1 MNPFFRTT
9 VAMAVSGALVFAQ
22 VPKPAPAKPAVAKP
36 AVAKPAAARPAAAPA
51 ASALDKI
58 FKMVTLKLPDAS
70 VVSSI
75 NAAGKSLKVTTDDL
89 IRFKEAGASDN
100 VIVALSNSMNGTPA
114 AAAAPAAPS
123 AKSAPVATPVA
134 AATWNTNLSTI
145 ACDAPSGDRKRVVA
159 VDEFDYGAVRTSV
172 QAVFGTQVDIGKG
185 ILAMFTKRLAEQGK
199 FRIVERS
206 NIKKVMAEQD
216 FGASNRV
223 KQGSQA
229 RLGRITGADAILMGT
244 IVTFGRDDK
253 RKSIGG
259 FGVGPRALGGLKI
272 KTGEDKAVVV
282 ISFRLVDAET
292 SEVIATGEA
301 RGESSRKQ
309 NGVDVGALVNRGG
322 GAASV
327 DMTSAN
333 FGQTI
338 IGEATM
344 QSVDKLAADLNG
356 NESKIQMRNLD
367 IESRVAEVSG
377 PQIYLS
383 TGSFEGVHKC
393 DRFEVHKILREVK
406 DPVTKDVIDMVTEKV
421 GDLIVTEVRDRVAI
435 GAYNGTAKPEV
446 GFLAKKV
453 QK

>member
-1 MNPFFRTT
+1 MNSFFRLPLA
-9 VAMAVSGALVFAQ
+9 VIVSGSLLVGQA
-22 VPKPAPAKPAVAKP
+22 PKPAPAPAKPAT
-36 AVAKPAAARPAAAPA
+36 AKPAAAKPAAPVV
-51 ASALDKI
+51 SALDKI
-58 FKMVTLKLPDAS
+58 LKMVTLKLPDAS

-75 NAAGKSLKVTTDDL
+75 NAAGKSLKVSTDDL

-100 VIVALSNSMNGTPA
+100 VIVALSNAMNGAPAAAGGPSTPA
-114 AAAAPAAPS
+114 A
-123 AKSAPVATPVA
+123 PVAKA
-134 AATWNTNLSTI
+134 AVVPMAANYNTVLSSIT
-145 ACDAPSGDRKRVVA
+145 CDVPAGPRKRVVA
-159 VDEFDYGAVRTSV
+159 VDEFDYGTVKSSV
-172 QAVFGTQVDIGKG
+172 AAVFGTQVDLGKG

-223 KQGSQA
+223 KQGTQS

-253 RKSIGG
+253 RKSVGG
-259 FGVGPRALGGLKI
+259 FGYGPKVLSGIKI

-309 NGVDVGALVNRGG
+309 NGFDVGALVNRGG
-322 GAASV
+322 GGATV

-344 QSVDKLAADLNG
+344 GSVDKLAADLNN
-356 NESKIQMRNLD
+356 NEGKIPMRNLD
-367 IESRVAEVSG
+367 VESRIAEVVDK
-377 PQIYLS
+377 QIYLS
-383 TGSFEGVHKC
+383 AGSFDGINKC
-393 DRFEVHKILREVK
+393 DRFEIHKIVKEVK

-421 GDLIVTEVRDRVAI
+421 GDFIATEVRDRVTI
-435 GAYNGTAKPEV
+435 GAYNGTGKPEV
-446 GFLAKKV
+446 GYLAKKV
-453 QK
+453 QKQ

>member
-1 MNPFFRTT
+1 MNPFFRLPLA
-9 VAMAVSGALVFAQ
+9 VIVSGSLLVGQA
-22 VPKPAPAKPAVAKP
+22 PKPAPAPAKPAT
-36 AVAKPAAARPAAAPA
+36 AKPAAAKPAAPV

-58 FKMVTLKLPDAS
+58 LKMVTLKLPDAS

-75 NAAGKSLKVTTDDL
+75 NAAGKSLRVSTDDL

-114 AAAAPAAPS
+114 AGGPSTPAAPV
-123 AKSAPVATPVA
+123 AKAAVVPVA
-134 AATWNTNLSTI
+134 ANYNTVLSSIT
-145 ACDAPSGDRKRVVA
+145 CDVPAGPRKRVVA
-159 VDEFDYGAVRTSV
+159 VDEFDYGTVKDAVA
-172 QAVFGTQVDIGKG
+172 AVFGTQVDLGKG

-223 KQGSQA
+223 KQGTQS

-253 RKSIGG
+253 RKSVGG
-259 FGVGPRALGGLKI
+259 FGYGPKVLSGIKI

-309 NGVDVGALVNRGG
+309 NGFDVGALVNRGG
-322 GAASV
+322 GGATV

-344 QSVDKLAADLNG
+344 GSVDKLAADLNN
-356 NESKIQMRNLD
+356 NEGKIPMRNLD
-367 IESRVAEVSG
+367 VESRIAEVVDK
-377 PQIYLS
+377 QIYLS
-383 TGSFEGVHKC
+383 GGSFDGINKC
-393 DRFEVHKILREVK
+393 DRFEIHKIVKEVK

-421 GDLIVTEVRDRVAI
+421 GDFIATEVRDRMTI
-435 GAYNGTAKPEV
+435 GAYNGTGKPEV
-446 GFLAKKV
+446 GYLAKKV

>member
-1 MNPFFRTT
+1 MHPLFRNT
-9 VAMAVSGALVFAQ
+9 VAMALSGALLFAQ
-22 VPKPAPAKPAVAKP
+22 APKPAPAKPAAAKP
-36 AVAKPAAARPAAAPA
+36 APAKPAAAAPA

-75 NAAGKSLKVTTDDL
+75 NAAGKSLKVTPDDL

-100 VIVALSNSMNGTPA
+100 VIVALSNSMNGAAPATAPA
-114 AAAAPAAPS
+114 AGAAVAKTAPAAP
-123 AKSAPVATPVA
+123 PVA
-134 AATWNTNLSTI
+134 AATWNTNLSTLV
-145 ACDAPSGDRKRVVA
+145 CDAPTGTRKRVVA
-159 VDEFDYGAVRTSV
+159 VDEFDYGTV
-172 QAVFGTQVDIGKG
+172 QSQVAAVFGTQVDIGKG

-223 KQGSQA
+223 KQGTQA

-253 RKSIGG
+253 RKSVGG
-259 FGVGPRALGGLKI
+259 FGIGPRALGGLKI

-282 ISFRLVDAET
+282 ISFRLVDAES

-309 NGVDVGALVNRGG
+309 NGVDLGALVNRGG

-344 QSVDKLAADLNG
+344 QSVDKLAADLNA
-356 NESKIQMRNLD
+356 NEGKIQMRNLD
-367 IESRVAEVSG
+367 IESRIAEVAG
-377 PQIYLS
+377 AQIYLS
-383 TGSFEGVHKC
+383 TGSFDGVNKC
-393 DRFEVHKILREVK
+393 DRFEVHKIVKEVK

-421 GDLIVTEVRDRVAI
+421 GDLVVTEVRDRVAI
-435 GAYNGTAKPEV
+435 GAYNGSAKPEV
-446 GFLAKKV
+446 GYLAKKV

>member
-1 MNPFFRTT
+1 MHPFFRTT
-9 VAMAVSGALVFAQ
+9 VAVAMSGALLFAQ
-22 VPKPAPAKPAVAKP
+22 APKPAPAKPAA
-36 AVAKPAAARPAAAPA
+36 AKPAAVKPAAAAPA

-75 NAAGKSLKVTTDDL
+75 NAAGKSLHVTPDDL

-100 VIVALSNSMNGTPA
+100 VIVALSNSMSGT
-114 AAAAPAAPS
+114 AAAPAAGAPA
-123 AKSAPVATPVA
+123 AKTAPAAPPVA
-134 AATWNTNLSTI
+134 AATWNTNLSTVV
-145 ACDAPSGDRKRVVA
+145 CDAPSGDRKRVVA
-159 VDEFDYGAVRTSV
+159 VDEFDYGTV
-172 QAVFGTQVDIGKG
+172 QSQVAAVFGTQVDIGKG

-199 FRIVERS
+199 FRIVERQ

-223 KQGSQA
+223 KQGTQA

-309 NGVDVGALVNRGG
+309 NGVDLGALVNRGG

-338 IGEATM
+338 IGEATT
-344 QSVDKLAADLNG
+344 QSVDKLAAELNA
-356 NESKIQMRNLD
+356 NEGKIQMRNLD
-367 IESRVAEVSG
+367 IESRVAEVAG
-377 PQIYLS
+377 AQIYLS
-383 TGSFEGVHKC
+383 TGSFDGVNKC
-393 DRFEVHKILREVK
+393 DRFEVHKIVKEVK

-435 GAYNGTAKPEV
+435 GAYNGSAKPEV
-446 GFLAKKV
+446 GYLAKKV

>member
-1 MNPFFRTT
+1 MNPTFRISLA
-9 VAMAVSGALVFAQ
+9 VIVSGSLLLGQA
-22 VPKPAPAKPAVAKP
+22 PKPAPAPAKPAA
-36 AVAKPAAARPAAAPA
+36 AKPAAPVV
-51 ASALDKI
+51 SAVDKI
-58 FKMVTLKLPDAS
+58 LKLVTMKLPDAS

-75 NAAGKSLKVTTDDL
+75 NAAGKSLKVSTDDL

-100 VIVALSNSMNGTPA
+100 VIIALSNSMNGTPA
-114 AAAAPAAPS
+114 AIPVAPAA
-123 AKSAPVATPVA
+123 ANY
-134 AATWNTNLSTI
+134 NTALSSI
-145 ACDAPSGDRKRVVA
+145 SCDVPAGPRKRVVA
-159 VDEFDYGAVRTSV
+159 VDEFDYGTVKDAVA
-172 QAVFGTQVDIGKG
+172 AVFGTQVDVGKG

-199 FRIVERS
+199 FRIVERA
-206 NIKKVMAEQD
+206 NIKKVMSEQD

-223 KQGSQA
+223 KQGTQA

-253 RKSIGG
+253 RKTVGG
-259 FGVGPRALGGLKI
+259 FGYGPRVLSGIKI

-301 RGESSRKQ
+301 RGESTRKQ

-322 GAASV
+322 GGATV

-344 QSVDKLAADLNG
+344 TSVDKLAADLNN
-356 NESKIQMRNLD
+356 NEGKIPMRNLD
-367 IESRVAEVSG
+367 VESRIAEVVDK
-377 PQIYLS
+377 QIYLS
-383 TGSFEGVHKC
+383 GGSFDGINKC
-393 DRFEVHKILREVK
+393 DRFEIHKIVKEVK

-421 GDLIVTEVRDRVAI
+421 GDFIATEVRDRVAI

-446 GFLAKKV
+446 GYLAKKV
-453 QK
+453 QKQ

>member
-1 MNPFFRTT
+1 MDSLLRISLS
-9 VAMAVSGALVFAQ
+9 VIVSGTLLVAQ
-22 VPKPAPAKPAVAKP
+22 APKPAPAPAKPAA
-36 AVAKPAAARPAAAPA
+36 AKPAAAKPAAPV

-58 FKMVTLKLPDAS
+58 LKMVTLKLPDAS

-75 NAAGKSLKVTTDDL
+75 NAAGKSLQVSTDDL

-114 AAAAPAAPS
+114 VEPGASATPMAPAA
-123 AKSAPVATPVA
+123 KA
-134 AATWNTNLSTI
+134 AVVPAAVNYNTMLSTI
-145 ACDAPSGDRKRVVA
+145 TCDIPAGPRKRVVA
-159 VDEFDYGAVRTSV
+159 VDDFDYGTVKSAVA
-172 QAVFGTQVDIGKG
+172 AVFGTQVDVGKG

-199 FRIVERS
+199 FRIVERA
-206 NIKKVMAEQD
+206 NIKKVMSEQD
-216 FGASNRV
+216 FGASSRV
-223 KQGSQA
+223 KQGTQS

-253 RKSIGG
+253 RKTVGG
-259 FGVGPRALGGLKI
+259 FGYGPKVLSGIKI

-309 NGVDVGALVNRGG
+309 SGFDVGALVNRGG
-322 GAASV
+322 GGATV
-327 DMTSAN
+327 DMTAAN
-333 FGQTI
+333 FGQTV

-344 QSVDKLAADLNG
+344 SSVDKLAADLNNSEG
-356 NESKIQMRNLD
+356 KIPMRNLD
-367 IESRVAEVSG
+367 VEARIAEVVDK
-377 PQIYLS
+377 QIYLS
-383 TGSFEGVHKC
+383 AGSFDGINKC
-393 DRFEVHKILREVK
+393 DRFEILKIVKEVK

-421 GDLIVTEVRDRVAI
+421 GDYIATEVRDRVTI

-446 GFLAKKV
+446 GYLAKKV
-453 QK
+453 QKQ

>member
-1 MNPFFRTT
+1 MHPFVRTT
-9 VAMAVSGALVFAQ
+9 IALAVSGALLLAQ
-22 VPKPAPAKPAVAKP
+22 APKPAA
-36 AVAKPAAARPAAAPA
+36 AKPAAAGAA

-58 FKMVTLKLPDAS
+58 YRMVTLKLPDAS

-75 NAAGKSLKVTTDDL
+75 QTAGPSLRVTPDDL

-100 VIVALSNSMNGTPA
+100 VIVALSNAMSGAAPA
-114 AAAAPAAPS
+114 AKTVPAAAPAA
-123 AKSAPVATPVA
+123 AN
-134 AATWNTNLSTI
+134 WNTNLSTI
-145 ACDAPSGDRKRVVA
+145 VCDAPAGDRKRVVA
-159 VDEFDYGAVRTSV
+159 VDEFDYGTV
-172 QAVFGTQVDIGKG
+172 QSQVAAIFGTQVDIGKG

-199 FRIVERS
+199 FRVVERA

-216 FGASNRV
+216 LGASNRV
-223 KQGSQA
+223 KQGTQS

-253 RKSIGG
+253 RKTIGG

-301 RGESSRKQ
+301 RGESTRKQ

-322 GAASV
+322 GAATV
-327 DMTSAN
+327 DMTAAN
-333 FGQTI
+333 FGETI
-338 IGEATM
+338 IGEATT
-344 QSVDKLAADLNG
+344 QSVDKLAGELNA
-356 NESKIQMRNLD
+356 NEGKIAMRSLD
-367 IESRVAEVSG
+367 IESRIAEVVG
-377 PQIYLS
+377 AQIYLS
-383 TGSFEGVHKC
+383 SGATEGVRKC
-393 DRFEVHKILREVK
+393 DRFEVLKIVKEVK

-421 GDLIVTEVRDRVAI
+421 GELLVTEVRDRVAI
-435 GAYNGTAKPEV
+435 GAYSGAVKPEV
-446 GFLAKKV
+446 GYLAKKV

>member
-1 MNPFFRTT
+1 MNPTFRISLA
-9 VAMAVSGALVFAQ
+9 VIVSGSLLLGQA
-22 VPKPAPAKPAVAKP
+22 PKPAPAPAKPAA
-36 AVAKPAAARPAAAPA
+36 AKPAAPVV
-51 ASALDKI
+51 SAVDKI
-58 FKMVTLKLPDAS
+58 LKLVTMKLPDAS

-75 NAAGKSLKVTTDDL
+75 NAAGKSLKVSTDDL

-100 VIVALSNSMNGTPA
+100 VIIALSNAMNGTPA
-114 AAAAPAAPS
+114 AVPAAVPVAPAA
-123 AKSAPVATPVA
+123 ANY
-134 AATWNTNLSTI
+134 NTVLSSI
-145 ACDAPSGDRKRVVA
+145 SCDVPAGPRKRVVA
-159 VDEFDYGAVRTSV
+159 VDEFDYGTVKDAVA
-172 QAVFGTQVDIGKG
+172 AVFGTQVDVGKG

-199 FRIVERS
+199 FRIVERA
-206 NIKKVMAEQD
+206 NIKKVMSEQD

-223 KQGSQA
+223 KQGTQA

-253 RKSIGG
+253 RKTVGG
-259 FGVGPRALGGLKI
+259 FGYGPRVLSGIKI

-301 RGESSRKQ
+301 RGESTRKQ

-322 GAASV
+322 GGATV

-344 QSVDKLAADLNG
+344 TSVDKLAADLNN
-356 NESKIQMRNLD
+356 NEGKIPMRNLD
-367 IESRVAEVSG
+367 VESRIAEVVDK
-377 PQIYLS
+377 QIYLS
-383 TGSFEGVHKC
+383 GGSFDGINKC
-393 DRFEVHKILREVK
+393 DRFEIHKIVKEVK

-421 GDLIVTEVRDRVAI
+421 GDFIATEVRDRVAI

-446 GFLAKKV
+446 GYLAKKV
-453 QK
+453 QKQ

>member
-1 MNPFFRTT
+1 MNPFFRTI
-9 VAMAVSGALVFAQ
+9 VAVAVSGALAFAQ
-22 VPKPAPAKPAVAKP
+22 APKPAPAKPAAAKPAVAKP
-36 AVAKPAAARPAAAPA
+36 AVAPA

-100 VIVALSNSMNGTPA
+100 VIVALSNSMGGAP
-114 AAAAPAAPS
+114 AAAPAAGPV
-123 AKSAPVATPVA
+123 AKNAPVAAPMA

-145 ACDAPSGDRKRVVA
+145 VCDAPTGDRKRVVA
-159 VDEFDYGAVRTSV
+159 VDEFDYGTV
-172 QAVFGTQVDIGKG
+172 QSQAAAIFGTQVDLGKG

-199 FRIVERS
+199 FRVVERS

-244 IVTFGRDDK
+244 IVTFGRDDS

-259 FGVGPRALGGLKI
+259 FGMGPRALDRLKI
-272 KTGEDKAVVV
+272 KTNEDKTVVV

-309 NGVDVGALVNRGG
+309 SGLDVGALVNRSGG
-322 GAASV
+322 GGTV

-338 IGEATM
+338 IGEATTA
-344 QSVDKLAADLNG
+344 SVDKLAAELNA
-356 NESKIQMRNLD
+356 NEGKIQMRNLD
-367 IESRVAEVSG
+367 IESRIAEVAG
-377 PQIYLS
+377 AQIYLS
-383 TGSFEGVHKC
+383 TGSFDGVHKC
-393 DRFEVHKILREVK
+393 DRFEVLKILREVK

-421 GDLIVTEVRDRVAI
+421 GDLLVTEVRDRVAI
-435 GAYNGTAKPEV
+435 GVYNGTAKPEV
-446 GFLAKKV
+446 GYLAKKV

>member
-9 VAMAVSGALVFAQ
+9 VAMVVSGALVFAQ
-22 VPKPAPAKPAVAKP
+22 APKPAPAKPAVAKP
-36 AVAKPAAARPAAAPA
+36 AAPRPAAAPA

-58 FKMVTLKLPDAS
+58 FKMVSLKLPDAS

-75 NAAGKSLKVTTDDL
+75 NAAGKGLKVTTDDL

-100 VIVALSNSMNGTPA
+100 VIVALSNSMSGTPA
-114 AAAAPAAPS
+114 AAVAPAS
-123 AKSAPVATPVA
+123 STAKTSPVA
-134 AATWNTNLSTI
+134 AAPVAVASWNTNLSTI
-145 ACDAPSGDRKRVVA
+145 VCNAPVGDRKRVVA
-159 VDEFDYGAVRTSV
+159 VDEFDYGTV
-172 QAVFGTQVDIGKG
+172 QSQVAAVFGTQVDIGKG

-244 IVTFGRDDK
+244 IVTFGRDDN

-259 FGVGPRALGGLKI
+259 FGVGPRALGRLKI

-309 NGVDVGALVNRGG
+309 SGLDVGALVNRGG

-344 QSVDKLAADLNG
+344 GSVDKLAAELNA
-356 NESKIQMRNLD
+356 NEGKIQSRNLD
-367 IESRVAEVSG
+367 IESRIAEVVG
-377 PQIYLS
+377 QQIYLS
-383 TGSFEGVHKC
+383 AGTFDGVNKC
-393 DRFEVHKILREVK
+393 DRFEIHKIVKEVK

-421 GDLIVTEVRDRVAI
+421 GDYVATEVRDRITI
-435 GAYNGTAKPEV
+435 GAYNGGAKPEV
-446 GFLAKKV
+446 GYLAKKV
-453 QK
+453 QKQ

>member
-1 MNPFFRTT
+1 MNPFFRFPLS
-9 VAMAVSGALVFAQ
+9 VIVSGSLLVGQA
-22 VPKPAPAKPAVAKP
+22 PKPSPAPAKPAA
-36 AVAKPAAARPAAAPA
+36 AKPAAAKPAAPA
-51 ASALDKI
+51 VSALDKI
-58 FKMVTLKLPDAS
+58 FKMVALKLPDAS

-75 NAAGKSLKVTTDDL
+75 NAAGKSLKVSTDDL

-114 AAAAPAAPS
+114 AAGAPS
-123 AKSAPVATPVA
+123 TPATPVA
-134 AATWNTNLSTI
+134 KAAVVPVAANYNTVLSSIT
-145 ACDAPSGDRKRVVA
+145 CDVPAGPRKRVVA
-159 VDEFDYGAVRTSV
+159 VDEFDYGTVKDAVA
-172 QAVFGTQVDIGKG
+172 AVFGTQVDVGKG

-206 NIKKVMAEQD
+206 NIKKVVAEQD

-253 RKSIGG
+253 RKTVGG
-259 FGVGPRALGGLKI
+259 FGYGPKVLSGIKI

-309 NGVDVGALVNRGG
+309 NGFDVGALVNRGG
-322 GAASV
+322 GGATV
-327 DMTSAN
+327 DMTSSN

-344 QSVDKLAADLNG
+344 GSVDKLAADLNN
-356 NESKIQMRNLD
+356 NEGKIPMRNLD
-367 IESRVAEVSG
+367 VESRIAEVVEK
-377 PQIYLS
+377 QIYLS
-383 TGSFEGVHKC
+383 AGSFDGINKC
-393 DRFEVHKILREVK
+393 DRFEILKIVKEVK

-421 GDLIVTEVRDRVAI
+421 GDFIATEVRDRVTI
-435 GAYNGTAKPEV
+435 GAYNGTGRPEV
-446 GFLAKKV
+446 GYLAKKV
-453 QK
+453 QKQ

>member
-1 MNPFFRTT
+1 MNPFFRTSL
-9 VAMAVSGALVFAQ
+9 ALALSGAMVLAQ
-22 VPKPAPAKPAVAKP
+22 APKPAPAKPAP
-36 AVAKPAAARPAAAPA
+36 AKPAAAKPAAAPA

-75 NAAGKSLKVTTDDL
+75 NAAGKSLKVTPDDL

-114 AAAAPAAPS
+114 AASAPAAPV
-123 AKSAPVATPVA
+123 AKTAPAAPPVA
-134 AATWNTNLSTI
+134 AASWNTNLASLV
-145 ACDAPSGDRKRVVA
+145 CDAPAGTRKRVVA
-159 VDEFDYGAVRTSV
+159 VDEFDYGTV
-172 QAVFGTQVDIGKG
+172 QSQVAAVFGTQVDIGKG

-223 KQGSQA
+223 KQGTQA

-259 FGVGPRALGGLKI
+259 FGIGPRALGGLKI

-338 IGEATM
+338 IGEATT
-344 QSVDKLAADLNG
+344 QSVDKLAADLNA
-356 NESKIQMRNLD
+356 NEGKIPMRNLD
-367 IESRVAEVSG
+367 IESRIAEVAG
-377 PQIYLS
+377 AQIYLS
-383 TGSFEGVHKC
+383 TGSFDGVNKC
-393 DRFEVHKILREVK
+393 DRFEVHKIVKEVK

-421 GDLIVTEVRDRVAI
+421 GDLVVTEVRDRVAI
-435 GAYNGTAKPEV
+435 GAYNGSVKPEV
-446 GFLAKKV
+446 GYLAKKV

>member
-9 VAMAVSGALVFAQ
+9 IAMAVSGALVFAQ
-22 VPKPAPAKPAVAKP
+22 APKPAPAKPAAT
-36 AVAKPAAARPAAAPA
+36 KPAAPARPAAAPA

-100 VIVALSNSMNGTPA
+100 VIVALSNSMNGTPG
-114 AAAAPAAPS
+114 AAAAPSAPS
-123 AKSAPVATPVA
+123 TAKSAPVAVAPA

-145 ACDAPSGDRKRVVA
+145 VCDAPSSERKRVVA
-159 VDEFDYGAVRTSV
+159 VDEFDYGTV
-172 QAVFGTQVDIGKG
+172 QSQVAAVFGTQVDIGKG

-199 FRIVERS
+199 FRIVERQ

-223 KQGSQA
+223 KQGTQA

-253 RKSIGG
+253 RKSVGG
-259 FGVGPRALGGLKI
+259 FGIGPRALGGLKI

-282 ISFRLVDAET
+282 ISFRLVDAES

-309 NGVDVGALVNRGG
+309 NGVDLGALVNRGG

-344 QSVDKLAADLNG
+344 QSVDKLAADLNA
-356 NESKIQMRNLD
+356 NEGKIQMRNLD
-367 IESRVAEVSG
+367 IESRIAEVVG
-377 PQIYLS
+377 QQIYLS
-383 TGSFEGVHKC
+383 AGSFDGVNKC
-393 DRFEVHKILREVK
+393 DRFEIHKIVKEVK

-421 GDLIVTEVRDRVAI
+421 GDYVATEVRDRISI
-435 GAYNGTAKPEV
+435 GAYNGSAKPEV
-446 GFLAKKV
+446 GYLAKKV
-453 QK
+453 QKQ

>member
-1 MNPFFRTT
+1 MYPFLRTT
-9 VAMAVSGALVFAQ
+9 VAITLSGALLFAQ
-22 VPKPAPAKPAVAKP
+22 APKPAPAKPAAAK
-36 AVAKPAAARPAAAPA
+36 PAAAPA

-58 FKMVTLKLPDAS
+58 LKMVTLKLPDAS

-75 NAAGKSLKVTTDDL
+75 NAAGKSLKVTPDDL

-100 VIVALSNSMNGTPA
+100 VIVALSNAMTGTP
-114 AAAAPAAPS
+114 APAAPS
-123 AKSAPVATPVA
+123 AAAPAAKTAPAAPPVA
-134 AATWNTNLSTI
+134 AATWNTNLATI
-145 ACDAPSGDRKRVVA
+145 ICDAPAGDRKRVVA
-159 VDEFDYGAVRTSV
+159 VDEFDYGTV
-172 QAVFGTQVDIGKG
+172 QSQVAALFGTQVDIGKG

-223 KQGSQA
+223 KQGTQA

-253 RKSIGG
+253 RRSIGG

-309 NGVDVGALVNRGG
+309 NGVDLGALVNRGG

-338 IGEATM
+338 IGEATT
-344 QSVDKLAADLNG
+344 QSVDKLAAELNA
-356 NESKIQMRNLD
+356 NEGKIQMRNLD
-367 IESRVAEVSG
+367 IESRIAEVAG
-377 PQIYLS
+377 AQIYLA

-393 DRFEVHKILREVK
+393 DRFEVHKIVKEVK

-446 GFLAKKV
+446 GYLAKKV

>member
-1 MNPFFRTT
+1 MNSLLRISLS
-9 VAMAVSGALVFAQ
+9 VIVSGTLLVAQ
-22 VPKPAPAKPAVAKP
+22 APKPAPAKPVA
-36 AVAKPAAARPAAAPA
+36 AKPAAPV
-51 ASALDKI
+51 ASALNKI
-58 FKMVTLKLPDAS
+58 LKMVTLKLPDAS

-75 NAAGKSLKVTTDDL
+75 NAAGKSLKVSTDDL
-89 IRFKEAGASDN
+89 IQFKEAGASDN
-100 VIVALSNSMNGTPA
+100 VIVALSNSMNGTSVA
-114 AAAAPAAPS
+114 AATGNSVAPAAPV
-123 AKSAPVATPVA
+123 AKVAVAPVAVNY
-134 AATWNTNLSTI
+134 NTVLSTI
-145 ACDAPSGDRKRVVA
+145 SCDVPAGPRKRVVA
-159 VDEFDYGAVRTSV
+159 VDEFDYGTVKGAVA
-172 QAVFGTQVDIGKG
+172 AVFGTQVDVGKG

-199 FRIVERS
+199 FRIVERA
-206 NIKKVMAEQD
+206 NVKKVLAEQD
-216 FGASNRV
+216 FGASSRV

-253 RKSIGG
+253 RKTVGG
-259 FGVGPRALGGLKI
+259 FGYGPKVLSGIKI

-309 NGVDVGALVNRGG
+309 NGFDVGALVNRGG
-322 GAASV
+322 GGATV

-344 QSVDKLAADLNG
+344 SSVDKLAAELNN
-356 NESKIQMRNLD
+356 NEGKIQMRNVD
-367 IESRVAEVSG
+367 VESRIAEVVDR
-377 PQIYLS
+377 QIYLS
-383 TGSFEGVHKC
+383 AGSFDGINKC
-393 DRFEVHKILREVK
+393 DRFEIHKIVKEVK

-421 GDLIVTEVRDRVAI
+421 GDYIATEVRDRVTI

-446 GFLAKKV
+446 GYLAKKV
-453 QK
+453 QKQ

>member
-1 MNPFFRTT
+1 MNSLLRISLS
-9 VAMAVSGALVFAQ
+9 VIVSGSLLVAQ
-22 VPKPAPAKPAVAKP
+22 APKPAPAPAKPAAAKP
-36 AVAKPAAARPAAAPA
+36 VATKPAAPV

-75 NAAGKSLKVTTDDL
+75 NAAGKSLKVSTDDL

-100 VIVALSNSMNGTPA
+100 VIMALSNSMSGTPTA
-114 AAAAPAAPS
+114 AVGAA
-123 AKSAPVATPVA
+123 ATPVA
-134 AATWNTNLSTI
+134 PVAKAAVVPMAAANYNTVLSTI
-145 ACDAPSGDRKRVVA
+145 TCDVPAGPRKRVVA
-159 VDEFDYGAVRTSV
+159 VDEFDYGTVKDAVA
-172 QAVFGTQVDIGKG
+172 AVFGTQVDVGKG

-199 FRIVERS
+199 FRIVERA
-206 NIKKVMAEQD
+206 NVKKVLAEQD
-216 FGASNRV
+216 FGASSRV
-223 KQGSQA
+223 KQGTQS

-259 FGVGPRALGGLKI
+259 FGYGPKILSGIKI

-309 NGVDVGALVNRGG
+309 NGFDVGALVNRGG
-322 GAASV
+322 GGATV

-344 QSVDKLAADLNG
+344 SSVDKLAADLNN
-356 NESKIQMRNLD
+356 NEGKIPMRNLD
-367 IESRVAEVSG
+367 VESRIAEVVDK
-377 PQIYLS
+377 QIYLS
-383 TGSFEGVHKC
+383 AGSFDGINKC
-393 DRFEVHKILREVK
+393 DRFEIHKIVKEVK

-421 GDLIVTEVRDRVAI
+421 GDYIATEVRDRVTI
-435 GAYNGTAKPEV
+435 GAYNGTGKPEV
-446 GFLAKKV
+446 GYLAKKV
-453 QK
+453 QKQ

>member
-1 MNPFFRTT
+1 MNPFTRTT
-9 VAMAVSGALVFAQ
+9 VALAVSGALVFAQ
-22 VPKPAPAKPAVAKP
+22 APKPAPAKPAVVKP
-36 AVAKPAAARPAAAPA
+36 AAAKPAAVPA
-51 ASALDKI
+51 ASALEKI

-100 VIVALSNSMNGTPA
+100 VIVALSNSMNG
-114 AAAAPAAPS
+114 APAAPAGPAS
-123 AKSAPVATPVA
+123 KVAPVAAPVA
-134 AATWNTNLSTI
+134 VATWNTNLSSI
-145 ACDAPSGDRKRVVA
+145 VCDAPAGDRKRVVA
-159 VDEFDYGAVRTSV
+159 VDEFDYGTV
-172 QAVFGTQVDIGKG
+172 QSQVAAIFGTQVDLGKG

-199 FRIVERS
+199 FRVVERS

-244 IVTFGRDDK
+244 IVTFGRDDN

-259 FGVGPRALGGLKI
+259 FGVGPRALGRLKI

-322 GAASV
+322 GGATV
-327 DMTSAN
+327 DMNSAN

-344 QSVDKLAADLNG
+344 ASVDKLAAELNT
-356 NESKIQMRNLD
+356 NEGKIQMRNLD
-367 IESRVAEVSG
+367 IESRIAEVAG
-377 PQIYLS
+377 GQIYLS
-383 TGSFEGVHKC
+383 TGSFDGVHKC
-393 DRFEVHKILREVK
+393 DRFEVHKVLREVK

-435 GAYNGTAKPEV
+435 GAYNGAAKPEV
-446 GFLAKKV
+446 GYLAKKV

>member
-1 MNPFFRTT
+1 MNPTFRISLA
-9 VAMAVSGALVFAQ
+9 VIVSGSLLLGQA
-22 VPKPAPAKPAVAKP
+22 PKPAPAPAKPAA
-36 AVAKPAAARPAAAPA
+36 AKPAAPVV
-51 ASALDKI
+51 SALDKI
-58 FKMVTLKLPDAS
+58 LKMVTLKLPDAS

-75 NAAGKSLKVTTDDL
+75 NAAGKSLKVSTDDL

-114 AAAAPAAPS
+114 AAPAGTPV
-123 AKSAPVATPVA
+123 APVAKAAVVAPVA
-134 AATWNTNLSTI
+134 ANYNTVLSTI
-145 ACDAPSGDRKRVVA
+145 TCDVPAGPRKRVVA
-159 VDEFDYGAVRTSV
+159 VDEFDYGTVKDAVA
-172 QAVFGTQVDIGKG
+172 AVFGTQVDVGKG

-199 FRIVERS
+199 FRIVERA
-206 NIKKVMAEQD
+206 NIKKVMSEQD

-223 KQGSQA
+223 KQGTQA

-253 RKSIGG
+253 RKTVGG
-259 FGVGPRALGGLKI
+259 FGYGPRVLSGIKI

-301 RGESSRKQ
+301 RGESTRKQ

-322 GAASV
+322 GGATV

-344 QSVDKLAADLNG
+344 TSVDKLAADLNN
-356 NESKIQMRNLD
+356 NEGKIPMRNLD
-367 IESRVAEVSG
+367 VESRIAEVVDK
-377 PQIYLS
+377 QIYLS
-383 TGSFEGVHKC
+383 GGSFDGINKC
-393 DRFEVHKILREVK
+393 DRFEIHKIVKEVK

-421 GDLIVTEVRDRVAI
+421 GDFIATEVRDRVAI

-446 GFLAKKV
+446 GYLAKKV
-453 QK
+453 QKQ

>member
-1 MNPFFRTT
+1 MDSLLRISLS
-9 VAMAVSGALVFAQ
+9 VIVSGTLLVAQ
-22 VPKPAPAKPAVAKP
+22 APKPAPAPAKPAA
-36 AVAKPAAARPAAAPA
+36 AKPAAAKPAAPV

-58 FKMVTLKLPDAS
+58 LKMVTLKLPDAS

-75 NAAGKSLKVTTDDL
+75 NAAGKSLKVSTDDL

-114 AAAAPAAPS
+114 VEPGASATPMAPAAKAVVVP
-123 AKSAPVATPVA
+123 A
-134 AATWNTNLSTI
+134 AVNYNTMLSTI
-145 ACDAPSGDRKRVVA
+145 TCDVPAGPRKRVVA
-159 VDEFDYGAVRTSV
+159 VDDFDYGTVKSAVA
-172 QAVFGTQVDIGKG
+172 AVFGTQVDVGKG

-199 FRIVERS
+199 FRIVERA
-206 NIKKVMAEQD
+206 NIKKVMSEQD
-216 FGASNRV
+216 FGASSRV
-223 KQGSQA
+223 KQGTQS

-253 RKSIGG
+253 RKTVGG
-259 FGVGPRALGGLKI
+259 FGYGPKVLSGIKI

-309 NGVDVGALVNRGG
+309 SGFDVGALVNRGG
-322 GAASV
+322 GGATV

-344 QSVDKLAADLNG
+344 SSVDKLAADLNNSEG
-356 NESKIQMRNLD
+356 KIPMRNLD
-367 IESRVAEVSG
+367 VEARIAEVVDK
-377 PQIYLS
+377 QIYLS
-383 TGSFEGVHKC
+383 AGSFDGINKC
-393 DRFEVHKILREVK
+393 DRFEILKIVKEVK

-421 GDLIVTEVRDRVAI
+421 GDYIATEVRDRVTI

-446 GFLAKKV
+446 GYLAKKV
-453 QK
+453 QKQ

>member
-1 MNPFFRTT
+1 MNSLLRISLS
-9 VAMAVSGALVFAQ
+9 VIVSGTLLVAQ
-22 VPKPAPAKPAVAKP
+22 APKPATAPAKPAA
-36 AVAKPAAARPAAAPA
+36 AKPAAAKPLAPV

-58 FKMVTLKLPDAS
+58 LKMVTLKLPDAS

-75 NAAGKSLKVTTDDL
+75 NAAGKSLKVSTDDL

-100 VIVALSNSMNGTPA
+100 VIVALSNSMNGTS
-114 AAAAPAAPS
+114 AAPATSTPAGPAAS
-123 AKSAPVATPVA
+123 VAKAAVVPVVA
-134 AATWNTNLSTI
+134 ANYNTVLSTI
-145 ACDAPSGDRKRVVA
+145 TCDVPAGPRKRVVA
-159 VDEFDYGAVRTSV
+159 VDEFDYGTVKGAVA
-172 QAVFGTQVDIGKG
+172 AVFGTQVDVGKG

-199 FRIVERS
+199 FRIVERA
-206 NIKKVMAEQD
+206 NVKKVLAEQD
-216 FGASNRV
+216 FGASSRV

-253 RKSIGG
+253 RKTVGG
-259 FGVGPRALGGLKI
+259 FGYGPKVLSGIKI

-309 NGVDVGALVNRGG
+309 NGFDVGALVNRGG
-322 GAASV
+322 GGATV

-344 QSVDKLAADLNG
+344 SSVDKLAADLNN
-356 NESKIQMRNLD
+356 NEGKIQMRNLD
-367 IESRVAEVSG
+367 VESRIAEVVER
-377 PQIYLS
+377 QIYLS
-383 TGSFEGVHKC
+383 AGSFDGINKC
-393 DRFEVHKILREVK
+393 DRFEIHKIVKEVK

-421 GDLIVTEVRDRVAI
+421 GDYIATEVRDRVTI
-435 GAYNGTAKPEV
+435 GAYNGTGKPEV
-446 GFLAKKV
+446 GYLAKKV
-453 QK
+453 QKQ

>member
-1 MNPFFRTT
+1 MDSLLRISLS
-9 VAMAVSGALVFAQ
+9 VIVSGTLLVAQ
-22 VPKPAPAKPAVAKP
+22 APKPAPAPAKPAA
-36 AVAKPAAARPAAAPA
+36 AKPAAAKPAAPV

-58 FKMVTLKLPDAS
+58 LKMVTLKLPDAS

-75 NAAGKSLKVTTDDL
+75 NAAGKSLKVSTDDL

-114 AAAAPAAPS
+114 VEPGASATPMAPAA
-123 AKSAPVATPVA
+123 KA
-134 AATWNTNLSTI
+134 AVVPAAVNYNTMLSTI
-145 ACDAPSGDRKRVVA
+145 TCDIPAGPRKRVVA
-159 VDEFDYGAVRTSV
+159 VDDFDYGTVKSAVA
-172 QAVFGTQVDIGKG
+172 AVFGTQVDVGKG

-199 FRIVERS
+199 FRIVERA
-206 NIKKVMAEQD
+206 NIKKVMSEQD
-216 FGASNRV
+216 FGASSRV
-223 KQGSQA
+223 KQGTQS

-253 RKSIGG
+253 RKTVGG
-259 FGVGPRALGGLKI
+259 FGYGPKVLSGIKI

-309 NGVDVGALVNRGG
+309 SGFDVGALVNRGG
-322 GAASV
+322 GGATV

-344 QSVDKLAADLNG
+344 SSVDKLAADLNNSEG
-356 NESKIQMRNLD
+356 KIPMRNLD
-367 IESRVAEVSG
+367 VEARIAEVVDK
-377 PQIYLS
+377 QIYLS
-383 TGSFEGVHKC
+383 AGSFDGINKC
-393 DRFEVHKILREVK
+393 DRFEILKIVKEVK

-421 GDLIVTEVRDRVAI
+421 GDYIATEVRDRVTI

-446 GFLAKKV
+446 GYLAKKV
-453 QK
+453 QKQ